1 MVEALLGGGPQ
12 PFNDLPGQIPG
23 IAANI
28 CAQAVPVHSA
38 VAVCHD
44 GEVVRSVAGVASLAD
59 RRAKLIPAGALP
71 GGACRARL
79 DGRLAVDLLASRR
92 CSAGGYGLR
101 GEVVT
106 EHGDPPVADAEDL
119 HQ

>member
-1 MVEALLGGGPQ
+1 M
-12 PFNDLPGQIPG
+12 G
-23 IAANI
+23 IGAI
-28 CAQAVPVHSA
+28 SAVPVHFA

-44 GEVVRSVAGVASLAD
+44 GEVVRSVAGAASLAD
-59 RRAKLIPAGALP
+59 RRAKLMPAGALP

-92 CSAGGYGLR
+92 CSAGGYGLW

-106 EHGDPPVADAEDL
+106 EHSDPPVADAEDL